1 MLEKVGVASEN
12 EVTSDTK
19 LDEKLFENVPY
30 IPKVIAIEVC
40 RYSKRT
46 AQEFIDY
53 INNQLIPDCKIFVTV
68 FIGDEKY
75 NFLDADTKRILQE
88 LYAAWKLYE
97 SLEKEKISEDKRDTL
112 YKLLETIKGSGENG
126 SKGSSFLNDNRYGKI
141 YRF

>member
-12 EVTSDTK
+12 GVTSDTK
-19 LDEKLFENVPY
+19 LDEKLFEKVPY
-30 IPKVIAIEVC
+30 IPKVVAIEVC

-53 INNQLIPDCKIFVTV
+53 IDNQLIPDCKTFVTV
-68 FIGDEKY
+68 FIGREKY
-75 NFLDADTKRILQE
+75 SFLDSDTKRILRE
-88 LYAAWKLYE
+88 LYVAWKIYE

-112 YKLLETIKGSGENG
+112 YKLLESL
-126 SKGSSFLNDNRYGKI
+126 KGSSENSGSSLLNDNRYGRI

>member
-12 EVTSDTK
+12 GVTSDTK
-19 LDEKLFENVPY
+19 LDEKLFEKVPY
-30 IPKVIAIEVC
+30 VPKVVAIEVC

-53 INNQLIPDCKIFVTV
+53 IDNQRIPDCKTFVTV
-68 FIGDEKY
+68 FIGREKY
-75 NFLDADTKRILQE
+75 SFLDSDTKRILRE
-88 LYAAWKLYE
+88 LYVAWKIYE

-112 YKLLETIKGSGENG
+112 YKLLESL
-126 SKGSSFLNDNRYGKI
+126 KGSSENSGSSLLNDNRYGRI

>member
-12 EVTSDTK
+12 GVTSDTK
-19 LDEKLFENVPY
+19 LDEKLFEKVPY
-30 IPKVIAIEVC
+30 IPKIIAIEVC

-53 INNQLIPDCKIFVTV
+53 IDNQLIPDCKIFVTI

-75 NFLDADTKRILQE
+75 KFLDSETKRVLNE
-88 LYAAWKLYE
+88 LYVAWKIYE

-112 YKLLETIKGSGENG
+112 YKLLESL
-126 SKGSSFLNDNRYGKI
+126 KGSSEDSSGSSLLNDNRYGRI